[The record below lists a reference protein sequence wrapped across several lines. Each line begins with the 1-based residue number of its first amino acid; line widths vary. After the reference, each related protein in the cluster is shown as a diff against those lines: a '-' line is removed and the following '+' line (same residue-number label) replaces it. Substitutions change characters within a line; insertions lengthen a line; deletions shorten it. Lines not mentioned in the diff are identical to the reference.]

1 MLAFQSAAPGPLPEP
16 SELVDTVQVFCRKFE
31 HDRQFTAQVTNALL
45 SAGMN
50 QLERVIYF
58 LRDDLS
64 EPAPQALLAA

>member
-1 MLAFQSAAPGPLPEP
+1 LPTP
-16 SELVDTVQVFCRKFE
+16 HELVDTVQVFSRKFE
-31 HDRQFTAQVTNALL
+31 HDQLFASQVSEALM
-45 SAGMN
+45 SSGMN